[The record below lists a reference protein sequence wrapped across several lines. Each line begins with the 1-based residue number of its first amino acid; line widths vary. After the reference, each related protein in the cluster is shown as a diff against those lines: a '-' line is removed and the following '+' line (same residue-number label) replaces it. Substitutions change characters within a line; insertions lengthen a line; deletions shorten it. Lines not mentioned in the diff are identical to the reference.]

1 MIKTVLQNQRKK
13 YIIIYSFDNFLVR
26 VNDTYLN
33 FSLGIEEVNQ
43 T

>member
-13 YIIIYSFDNFLVR
+13 YIYRFDNLLVR

-33 FSLGIEEVNQ
+33 FSLGIEEANQ